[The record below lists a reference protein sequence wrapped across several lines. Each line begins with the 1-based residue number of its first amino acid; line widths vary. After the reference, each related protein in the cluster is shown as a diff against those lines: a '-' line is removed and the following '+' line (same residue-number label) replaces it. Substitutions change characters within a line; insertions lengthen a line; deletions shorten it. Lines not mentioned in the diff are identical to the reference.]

1 MIGFGRPK
9 VRVTAV
15 RPLGRRDV
23 FFSLGQVVRTFLLFS
38 LFCAGWLIAANA
50 SARAQGLTV
59 SEPEFKSFVAG
70 LWPDARAAGVSRAT
84 FDAAFS
90 GLAPDP
96 SILPKPGKQAEF
108 VKPIWSYLGDAVS
121 KSRVERG
128 IARSAEVGKTLARIE
143 AEYGV
148 DRYVILAVWGVETNY
163 GGFSGKLGTIRSLAT
178 LAAAGHRA
186 AFFRK
191 ELIVA
196 LRILEEGHVAPRDM
210 LGSWAGAMGQTQFMP
225 SSFMAYAVDWDGD
238 GHKNIWTS
246 VPDALASTANY
257 LAQHNWI
264 KGWTWGYEVVLP
276 QHFSLRT
283 HEPAEYRPFA
293 QWGKA
298 GVTRIDGEA
307 MPLTGDGSLILPA
320 GRNGPAFLV
329 TRNFAAIKSY
339 NSSNAYALGVALLSD
354 RLAGGAGVAAKW
366 PVHERVLDPNQS
378 SELQRQLARRGYHIG
393 DFDGKIGEKAQVA
406 IRHYQRQAG
415 LEPDGF
421 ASVPLLERM
430 RKQP

>member
-9 VRVTAV
+9 VRVTPV

-50 SARAQGLTV
+50 SARAQELTV
-59 SEPEFKSFVAG
+59 SDLEFKSFVAE

-84 FDAAFS
+84 FEAALS
-90 GLAPDP
+90 SAAPDP
-96 SILPKPGKQAEF
+96 SVLRRIGQQAEF
-108 VKPIWSYLGDAVS
+108 VKPIWSYLNDAVS
-121 KSRVERG
+121 KSRIDRG
-128 IARSAEVGKTLARIE
+128 LARSAEVGKTLAAIE
-143 AEYGV
+143 AEFGV
-148 DRYVILAVWGVETNY
+148 DRYVVLAVWGMETNY
-163 GGFSGKLGTIRSLAT
+163 GGFSGKLSTIRSLAT

-191 ELIVA
+191 ELIIA
-196 LRILEEGHVAPRDM
+196 LQILEEEHVAPADM

-225 SSFMAYAVDWDGD
+225 SSFMSYAVDWDGD

-246 VPDALASTANY
+246 VPDALASTAHY

-264 KGWTWGYEVVLP
+264 KGWTWGYEVTLP
-276 QHFSLRT
+276 KSFSLRA
-283 HEPAEYRPFA
+283 HEPNEYKPFA
-293 QWGKA
+293 QWAKA
-298 GVTRIDGEA
+298 GVRRADRQDMPITGEGA
-307 MPLTGDGSLILPA
+307 LVLPA

-354 RLAGGAGVAAKW
+354 RLAGGGGLVAKW
-366 PVHERVLDPNQS
+366 PVHERVLDPAQS
-378 SELQRQLARRGYHIG
+378 YEMQRQLARLGYKIG

-406 IRHYQRQAG
+406 IRQYQRQAG